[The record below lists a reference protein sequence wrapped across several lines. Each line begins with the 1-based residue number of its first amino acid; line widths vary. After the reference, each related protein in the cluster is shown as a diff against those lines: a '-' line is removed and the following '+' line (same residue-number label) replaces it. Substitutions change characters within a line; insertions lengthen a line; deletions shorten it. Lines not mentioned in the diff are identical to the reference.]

1 MCSIIGDVVNPQL
14 QGFGG
19 KALKKILTFL
29 KAQNCNYQKYDGGW
43 SIKGILGIKKT
54 HDLRTR
60 IHATST
66 SPYWSGHFWNQNKIS
81 KIFLGVLLSNGLDIL
96 TLKRYLR
103 YKTILCHKV
112 ALDV

>member
-1 MCSIIGDVVNPQL
+1 MNPQL

-81 KIFLGVLLSNGLDIL
+81 KIFLGVLLSNALDIL